1 MKRFFVLMGVVGVLG
16 IWGFSQ
22 AEGAIMSVSQTAP
35 TVDGADIAQL
45 VGGQDLGGDQGHIW
59 SNRPVQGQT
68 FTTGSYPGGYT
79 LKAVTLQN
87 LNNTTTGTTFTI
99 RVGEVNGTTF
109 TPIYIDTA
117 NAVPIVPG
125 DYITFTFDVP
135 VKLAPNRL
143 YGFDVG
149 AAGNGFVTSNTTNN
163 MAYLGGVAYS
173 SGANGVGGTTLTL
186 HNGYPP
192 STVSGDRVFHLD
204 MIEGQ
209 PPISSGRI
217 SVNFVGGDQNNYGAY
232 QVTGV
237 AGAVPLGNWNN
248 IMGPAWDNPDV
259 TNVTLKDSNGLDTT
273 ARITVDVP
281 NTWQSG
287 ADTSTQDG
295 LLLKGYLDNAAG
307 SLIRVVGLDEAF
319 ANPFGYKV
327 IVYYDT
333 DSGGAFEIRVTDNL
347 GNTAVKWAYEAN
359 GSNYTPSLG
368 LVESTA
374 RTQDEAIAALQM
386 GWTSNYVVLGDFF
399 GPNFNVY
406 LTNGNTPLDD
416 RARIAGLQIIAN
428 PVPEPATAGLAAL
441 GFVILGILARRREK
455 PYPPR

>member
-1 MKRFFVLMGVVGVLG
+1 
-16 IWGFSQ
+16 
-22 AEGAIMSVSQTAP
+22 
-35 TVDGADIAQL
+35 
-45 VGGQDLGGDQGHIW
+45 
-59 SNRPVQGQT
+59 
-68 FTTGSYPGGYT
+68 
-79 LKAVTLQN
+79 
-87 LNNTTTGTTFTI
+87 
-99 RVGEVNGTTF
+99 
-109 TPIYIDTA
+109 
-117 NAVPIVPG
+117 
-125 DYITFTFDVP
+125 
-135 VKLAPNRL
+135 
-143 YGFDVG
+143 
-149 AAGNGFVTSNTTNN
+149 

-217 SVNFVGGDQNNYGAY
+217 SVNFVGGDQNNYGTY

-248 IMGPAWDNPDV
+248 ILGPAWDNPDV

-281 NTWQSG
+281 NTWHSG

-333 DSGGAFEIRVTDNL
+333 DSGGAFQIQVTDNL

-374 RTQDEAIAALQM
+374 RTQDEAVAALER

-428 PVPEPATAGLAAL
+428 PVPEPATGILAAL
-441 GFVILGILARRREK
+441 GFAVVGLFAWRRR
-455 PYPPR
+455 

>member
-1 MKRFFVLMGVVGVLG
+1 MKRVVFLAMGIFGFGFVWLG
-16 IWGFSQ
+16 Q
-22 AEGAIMSVSQTAP
+22 AQGAIMLVSQTAP

-45 VGGQDLGGDQGHIW
+45 VGGQDLGGNQGHIW
-59 SNRPVQGQT
+59 SDRPVQGQT
-68 FTTGSYPGGYT
+68 FTTGSFPGGYT

-87 LNNTTTGTTFTI
+87 LSNTTTGTTFTI
-99 RVGEVNGTTF
+99 RVGEVSGTTF
-109 TPIYIDTA
+109 TPIFTETS

-125 DYITFTFDVP
+125 DYITFVFDVP
-135 VKLAPNRL
+135 LKLASNKV

-149 AAGNGFVTSNTTNN
+149 AAGSGFITSNTTNN
-163 MAYLGGVAYS
+163 MAYPGGVAYS
-173 SGANGVGGTTLTL
+173 SGANGVGTNSLIL
-186 HNGYPP
+186 HNGLPP
-192 STVSGDRVFHLD
+192 SNVSGDRVFHLD
-204 MIEGQ
+204 MVEGQ
-209 PPISSGRI
+209 PPLSSGRI
-217 SVNFVGGDQNNYGAY
+217 SVNFVGGGPNDYGTY
-232 QVTGV
+232 RVTGV
-237 AGAVPLGNWNN
+237 AGALPLSNWNN
-248 IMGPAWDNPDV
+248 IQGPAWNNPDV
-259 TNVTLKDSNGLDTT
+259 FNVTLKDSTGMDTT

-281 NTWQSG
+281 NTWYSG

-333 DSGGAFEIRVTDNL
+333 DSGGAFEIRVTDSL
-347 GNTAVKWAYEAN
+347 GNSDTKWAYEAQ

-374 RTQDEAIAALQM
+374 RTQADAWAALQL

-406 LTNGNTPLDD
+406 LTNGDTPLDD

-428 PVPEPATAGLAAL
+428 PVPEPSSGLLACLAL
-441 GFVILGILARRREK
+441 AIMGLIAWRRR
-455 PYPPR
+455 